1 MYGVFVLEK
10 IQPVRGTH
18 DLLGEELEKHSYIEN
33 YAKQLSSLYGYKE
46 ILTPII
52 EYNEVFTRSLGETS
66 DVISKEMFTIK
77 VDTGNDISLRP
88 EGTASISR
96 AFISNGLAQ
105 NLPLKFF
112 YKGPMF
118 RRERPQKGRQRQ
130 FHQVGVEY
138 LGDNTPYADVEAIS
152 LANSFLKNLDL
163 KGDFCVEINSLG
175 DSESRMLYTNA
186 LVEYLTGVKKDLS
199 SDSLIRL
206 KKNPLR
212 ILDSKDKGDMAL
224 VSKAPILSDYLNS
237 FSNDFYN
244 EVKRGLENL
253 EIQYIENPK
262 LVRGLDY
269 YCHTAFEFTTNE
281 LGSQGTVL
289 GGGRYDGLIEGMGGP
304 STSGIGW
311 AAGVERL
318 AMLIEAPKNLNK
330 SISIIYTSDNMLLT
344 AQYYTEKLRHSGF
357 QTNLIY
363 SGSMKKQLKKANKI
377 GSVIAVIFGEDE
389 FKKDNLILRNL
400 KESKQKEI
408 KIENL
413 IQEVKNIL

>member
-1 MYGVFVLEK
+1 MFVLEK

-253 EIQYIENPK
+253 EIEYIENPK

>member
-1 MYGVFVLEK
+1 VFVLEK

-18 DLLGEELEKHSYIEN
+18 DLLGGELEKHSYIEN
-33 YAKQLSSLYGYKE
+33 CAKQLSYLYGYEE

-77 VDTGNDISLRP
+77 VDSGNDISLRP

-138 LGDNTPYADVEAIS
+138 LGDNTPYADVEVIS

-163 KGDFCVEINSLG
+163 KGDFCIEINSLG

-186 LVEYLTGVKKDLS
+186 LVEYFTGVKKDLS

-224 VSKAPILSDYLNS
+224 VSKGPILSDYLNS

-253 EIQYIENPK
+253 EIKYIENPK

-304 STSGIGW
+304 ATSGIGW

-344 AQYYTEKLRHSGF
+344 AQYYAEKLRHSGL

-377 GSVIAVIFGEDE
+377 GSVIAIIFGEDE

-413 IQEVKNIL
+413 IKEVKKIL

>member
-1 MYGVFVLEK
+1 MFVLEK

-18 DLLGEELEKHSYIEN
+18 DLLGVELEKHFYVEN
-33 YAKQLSSLYGYKE
+33 CAKQLSSSYGYKE

-77 VDTGNDISLRP
+77 VDSGNDISLRP
-88 EGTASISR
+88 EGTASIAR

-138 LGDNTPYADVEAIS
+138 LGDNTPYADIEVIS
-152 LANSFLKNLDL
+152 LANRFLTNLDL
-163 KGDFCVEINSLG
+163 RGNFSLEINSLG
-175 DSESRMLYTNA
+175 DSESRVLYTNA
-186 LVEYLTGVKKDLS
+186 LVEYLTSVKKDLS

-224 VSKAPILSDYLNS
+224 ISKAPMLSEYLNS

-244 EVKRGLENL
+244 EVKKGLENL
-253 EIQYIENPK
+253 KIQYIENPK

-289 GGGRYDGLIEGMGGP
+289 GGGRYDGLIEGMGG
-304 STSGIGW
+304 SATSGVGW

-318 AMLIEAPKNLNK
+318 AMLIEAPKSLNK
-330 SISIIYTSDNMLLT
+330 SVSVIYTSDNMLLT
-344 AQYYTEKLRHSGF
+344 AQYFAEKLRHSGV

-377 GSVIAVIFGEDE
+377 GSVIALIFGEDE
-389 FKKDNLILRNL
+389 FKKNSLILRDL

-413 IQEVKNIL
+413 TKEVKKIL

>member
-1 MYGVFVLEK
+1 MFVLEK